1 MLSIDALSA
10 IKGAGVGAKLA
21 RTIISGDHWLDELT
35 RAAEGIMARKSK
47 SIMVGHAQDGNA
59 RGGRP
64 PGGDPRGRH
73 PQGPQNFAVA
83 YLNVLIDDADQEEL
97 IAALG
102 RIAHV
107 RGGPKLAEK
116 VELNAT
122 SLYRTLCR
130 RGNPELKSVAT
141 LLKAMGIRLTLQ
153 PLIEGNR
160 IQLLRARRQ
169 MKLDEEA
176 ACH

>member
-35 RAAEGIMARKSK
+35 RAPEGIMARKSK

-169 MKLDEEA
+169 MKLDEEG

>member
-1 MLSIDALSA
+1 M
-10 IKGAGVGAKLA
+10 G
-21 RTIISGDHWLDELT
+21 
-35 RAAEGIMARKSK
+35 RKSK
-47 SIMVGHAQDGNA
+47 SIMVGHAPDGNA
-59 RGGRP
+59 RGGH
-64 PGGDPRGRH
+64 PRGGH
-73 PQGPQNFAVA
+73 PQGPRNLAVA

-169 MKLDEEA
+169 MKLDEEG